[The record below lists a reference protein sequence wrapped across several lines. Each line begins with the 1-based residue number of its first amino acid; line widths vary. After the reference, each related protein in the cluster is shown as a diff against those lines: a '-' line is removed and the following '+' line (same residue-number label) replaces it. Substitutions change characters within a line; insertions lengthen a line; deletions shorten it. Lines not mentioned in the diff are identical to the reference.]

1 MLLKK
6 LVNLTLSESRAVTN
20 FLEEWQGTL
29 EEAAI
34 AGLAFTEKQQIVLL
48 LSALPQSW
56 RAFMTTQG
64 SIQNQTLV
72 NFISNMLQEE
82 AMTASDQSPEKS
94 TAFFTR
100 NKSPR
105 KPLYNP
111 RHLQEQSIPT
121 SSMVKPR
128 TSFVI
133 TVVNQD
139 INGPIVER
147 KHEMKRQAYLRLE
160 TPPQSNKFQA
170 HKSQANLAST
180 TTEEPLHL
188 FSVTSNNNQDF
199 QETWYFDSGATQY
212 MSPRRD
218 WFTTFETLKIIYMAD
233 DGQHQAVRIGS
244 FTIQIN
250 GSGQVILIKDVLYVP
265 ASAKNLLSVSQ
276 ITAKSNSSV
285 RFTSSLCIITTTTNI
300 GQNFVIKCT
309 KVGNLYPLGVGLLNI
324 PQTAKTSLSAFSLTK
339 DTATIKWHHR
349 LGHLN
354 LQSLQQMQK
363 QNLVMGLPDKLSVSS
378 SICEGCVLGKHQVYS
393 FPDKSLSRATSPLDL
408 VHTDLGGPMQTQSL
422 GGATYY
428 ITCIDDFSQYTK
440 VYFLKRKFDAFI
452 TFQKYKALVEN
463 QIGRKIKVL
472 RSDNGGEYK
481 SLDYQKFCDFHGI
494 QLHFTNP
501 YTPQQNGVAERK
513 NRTLV
518 ESARSMLQT
527 AKLPNSF
534 WGEAIATACY
544 LQNRSYSKSIP
555 SKTLYEV
562 RTGNK
567 PDISHLRVFGC
578 RAYVHIPDEKR
589 KKLEPKSMKCL
600 FIGYAELEGV
610 KRI

>member
-1 MLLKK
+1 M
-6 LVNLTLSESRAVTN
+6 
-20 FLEEWQGTL
+20 
-29 EEAAI
+29 
-34 AGLAFTEKQQIVLL
+34 
-48 LSALPQSW
+48 
-56 RAFMTTQG
+56 
-64 SIQNQTLV
+64 
-72 NFISNMLQEE
+72 
-82 AMTASDQSPEKS
+82 
-94 TAFFTR
+94 
-100 NKSPR
+100 
-105 KPLYNP
+105 
-111 RHLQEQSIPT
+111 
-121 SSMVKPR
+121 
-128 TSFVI
+128 
-133 TVVNQD
+133 
-139 INGPIVER
+139 
-147 KHEMKRQAYLRLE
+147 
-160 TPPQSNKFQA
+160 
-170 HKSQANLAST
+170 
-180 TTEEPLHL
+180 

-199 QETWYFDSGATQY
+199 QETWYLDSGATQH

-218 WFTTFETLKIIYMAD
+218 WFTNFETLPTPKIIYMGD
-233 DGQHQAVRIGS
+233 DGQHQAVGIGS
-244 FTIQIN
+244 LTIQIN

-265 ASAKNLLSVSQ
+265 ALAKNLLSVSQ

-285 RFTSSLCIITTTTNI
+285 QFTSSLCTITTTTNI
-300 GQNFVIKCT
+300 GQKFVIKCT
-309 KVGNLYPLGVGLLNI
+309 KVGNLYPLGVGLQNS
-324 PQTAKTSLSAFSLTK
+324 PQRAETSLSAFSLTK

-363 QNLVMGLPDKLSVSS
+363 QNLVMGLPDKLGISS

-408 VHTDLGGPMQTQSL
+408 VHTDICGPMQTQSL

-428 ITCIDDFSQYTK
+428 ITFIDDFSRYTK
-440 VYFLKRKFDAFI
+440 VYFLKHKSDAFI

-481 SLDYQKFCDFHGI
+481 SLNFQKFCDFHGI
-494 QLHFTNP
+494 QRHFTNP

-534 WGEAIATACY
+534 WGEAVATVCY
-544 LQNRSYSKSIP
+544 LQNRSYSKSVL
-555 SKTLYEV
+555 SKTPYEV
-562 RTGNK
+562 WTGNK

-578 RAYVHIPDEKR
+578 PAYVHIPDEKR

-600 FIGYAELEGV
+600 FIGYGDLEGV
-610 KRI
+610 KGI